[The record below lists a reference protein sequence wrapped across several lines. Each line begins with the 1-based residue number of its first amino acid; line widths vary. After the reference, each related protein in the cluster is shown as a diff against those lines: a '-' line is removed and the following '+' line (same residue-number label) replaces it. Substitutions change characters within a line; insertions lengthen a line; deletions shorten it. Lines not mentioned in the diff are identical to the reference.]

1 MAILTRRSAIGF
13 IQLWKPHTRTHLESS
28 KMKRLLVHSVLLLS
42 LLAGNHAFSADFQKG
57 LYACKTG
64 NYAKAFREFTSLA
77 EQGDIRAQ
85 VNLGVMYE
93 NGQGTI
99 KDYVHAYMWW
109 NLAAS
114 QGNKTA
120 EKFKNIIE
128 KKLSPTDISTA
139 KQLARECVEKGYKNC

>member
-1 MAILTRRSAIGF
+1 MN
-13 IQLWKPHTRTHLESS
+13 
-28 KMKRLLVHSVLLLS
+28 RLLVLSVLLLT
-42 LLAGNHAFSADFQKG
+42 LLHGNLAVSADFQKG
-57 LYACKTG
+57 VYAYKTG
-64 NYAKAFREFTSLA
+64 NYTKAFREFTSLA

-93 NGQGTI
+93 NRQGTI

-109 NLAAS
+109 SFAAS

-128 KKLSPTDISTA
+128 KKLSPTDISIA
-139 KQLARECVEKGYKNC
+139 NRLARECVEKSYKNC